1 MALQLKCDS
10 KMISTFTKFIIFLSF
25 LLRPLSQI
33 SASTHETWPWLA
45 YIPSLNCTGAI
56 VHGRWMLTTSNC
68 FVNKKIPSKLF
79 VQVQDA
85 NSTGKQRSLRLI
97 YVIDYTRDGLTH
109 GFTMLYLAQTTP
121 SLAQNVIAMRAKN
134 ANMDKTGIV
143 MSWESGRASYDDNVN
158 IFALSVDIVPC
169 VGDSPRP
176 VCASLSRHSANSS
189 SIFSYCSRMALGS
202 SLVTIDEN
210 GLVSLVGV
218 LHEKAGCSAQS
229 NLIGMFSGI
238 DYGRNWIRQQFRI
251 QGMLMDCL
259 RLVHVYLL

>member
-10 KMISTFTKFIIFLSF
+10 KLISTFTQFIIFLSF
-25 LLRPLSQI
+25 LLCPLSQI
-33 SASTHETWPWLA
+33 SASSHETWPCLA

-56 VHGRWMLTTSNC
+56 VHARWMLTTSNC
-68 FVNKKIPSKLF
+68 FVNKTIPSKLF
-79 VQVQDA
+79 VQVQNV
-85 NSTGKQRSLRLI
+85 NSTGKEQSVRLI
-97 YVIDYTRDGLTH
+97 YVIDFTRDRLTH
-109 GFTMLYLAQTTP
+109 GLTMLYLAQTTP

-143 MSWESGRASYDDNVN
+143 MSWESGRASDDNNVS

-169 VGDSPRP
+169 VGDSPRR
-176 VCASLSRHSANSS
+176 VCASLSKHSAGSS
-189 SIFSYCSRMALGS
+189 SIYHYCSRIGLGS

-218 LHEKAGCSAQS
+218 LHEKAGCSAHS
-229 NLIGMFSGI
+229 NLIGMFSQI

-251 QGMLMDCL
+251 QGMLLDCL
-259 RLVHVYLL
+259 RLVRVNLL